1 MSSKQT
7 YQNPLIPFSGPIH
20 GGLQDGH
27 EVIVN
32 GSVLQSGGTRF
43 SVNFQHGFDGNN
55 IAFHFNPRF
64 ENGGLVVC
72 NTKQNGSWGPE
83 ERKMQM
89 PFQRGVPFEIRF
101 LVQSTAFTVMVNGNF
116 FLQYQHRLPLYQ
128 VDTISIQG
136 EVQVSFINFQNSR
149 PAPIQS
155 SCYVVQHH
163 LKSQPPHK
171 PRGGKP
177 QRTQKIW
184 QNAGSAVITQTVFP
198 GVNCVPQMPS
208 APVYPTIV
216 FPNQVYPLPYSTPI
230 FGGLF
235 PSRNIIVS
243 GTILPTAAM
252 FTINLKC
259 GNDIA
264 FHLNPRFNENAVVR
278 NTRINL
284 SWGREERSLPSFMP
298 FSLGQPFMV
307 QIMCESHRLKV
318 SINGQ
323 HQFDYNHRMKNLC
336 SIDQLE
342 VSGDIQ
348 LTHVQV

>member
-136 EVQVSFINFQNSR
+136 EVQVSFINF
-149 PAPIQS
+149 
-155 SCYVVQHH
+155 
-163 LKSQPPHK
+163 
-171 PRGGKP
+171 